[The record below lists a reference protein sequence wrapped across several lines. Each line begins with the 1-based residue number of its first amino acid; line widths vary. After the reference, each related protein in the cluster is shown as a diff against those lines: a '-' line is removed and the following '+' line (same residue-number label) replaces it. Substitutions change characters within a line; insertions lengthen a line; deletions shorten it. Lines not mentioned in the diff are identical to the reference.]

1 MANKTL
7 ENFCYKIYVTHF
19 LVQRPFMWQESTLLS
34 LWCQGQLNSN
44 PENQTNPRSM
54 RVICIHHWWCA
65 YFFWRFISS
74 SSSISIFHLND
85 NSTIVI
91 CYAWMRDLEISR
103 HFSKG
108 WETSS
113 NTTNFYRNTGL
124 TALCKN
130 GSIPSH
136 MDFLSGFLQQPA
148 IKPTRNCKEI
158 KKKEIPALKWQFCL
172 SASLISTHSPVN
184 RSIADTGKRSINV
197 CAINTVF
204 YILTSRRAFC
214 NEFWI
219 DYLPRLDITIN
230 LGYICEC
237 KILVKSD
244 WMLSWLSDLVMRQ
257 WVTEWQGC
265 LLPKPSYQW
274 FWDTRHLC
282 LLHLQHNTYT
292 KGCGSN

>member
-1 MANKTL
+1 MANKTEKL
-7 ENFCYKIYVTHF
+7 LLQNLCYSFPCAQSFYVAGKHIT
-19 LVQRPFMWQESTLLS
+19 QS
-34 LWCQGQLNSN
+34 LKSRTIKFK
-44 PENQTNPRSM
+44 PREPNQSQKYVSYM
-54 RVICIHHWWCA
+54 YSSLVICLF
-65 YFFWRFISS
+65 FFWRFISC
-74 SSSISIFHLND
+74 SSSISIFHWNN

-108 WETSS
+108 WETSW
-113 NTTNFYRNTGL
+113 NTTNFYRTTGL

-130 GSIPSH
+130 GSMPSH
-136 MDFLSGFLQQPA
+136 MEFLSGFLQKPA
-148 IKPTRNCKEI
+148 VKPTSGNCKEFE
-158 KKKEIPALKWQFCL
+158 KSESPCSEWQFCL
-172 SASLISTHSPVN
+172 SASLISIRSPVN
-184 RSIADTGKRSINV
+184 CSIADTGERSINV

-204 YILTSRRAFC
+204 YILTSRRAFG

-230 LGYICEC
+230 LGYIWEC

-244 WMLSWLSDLVMRQ
+244 WMLSWLRDLVMKQ

-265 LLPKPSYQW
+265 PPPKPSYQW

-282 LLHLQHNTYT
+282 LLHLQHNTE
-292 KGCGSN
+292 

>member
-54 RVICIHHWWCA
+54 RVTCIHHWWCA

-113 NTTNFYRNTGL
+113 NTTNFYRNAGL

-148 IKPTRNCKEI
+148 IKSTRNCKEI
-158 KKKEIPALKWQFCL
+158 KKKEIPALTVLSECL
-172 SASLISTHSPVN
+172 THFNSLTCESQHC
-184 RSIADTGKRSINV
+184 RHWKKKHKCLCHKHG
-197 CAINTVF
+197 
-204 YILTSRRAFC
+204 ILH
-214 NEFWI
+214 
-219 DYLPRLDITIN
+219 LDIQEGILQWILDWLSSPPWHHNQSGVHLWVQN
-230 LGYICEC
+230 LGKVRLNAFLAEWSCHET
-237 KILVKSD
+237 VSN
-244 WMLSWLSDLVMRQ
+244 
-257 WVTEWQGC
+257 WVTGM
-265 LLPKPSYQW
+265 PS
-274 FWDTRHLC
+274 
-282 LLHLQHNTYT
+282 
-292 KGCGSN
+292 S